1 MSGKNI
7 IFVQRRPTRAGA
19 QTSLYRLVSTI
30 QERAIVLTS
39 SLGWLTSMLPH
50 THVAPSP
57 SARSLAGRL
66 GGLKHAARNI
76 AKKIQAS
83 IVVANDYHECPM
95 ALALAKEM
103 NVPCLAILRASG
115 MTRRDFE
122 KYHCAK
128 CDHLFIVGEELNTKA
143 LQWTSTPI
151 SLFQEGFLEGD
162 FFPPR
167 EPAETFPEKILVA
180 GTSNPLKGFHD
191 LLAALEILEAQNP
204 DFPIKEVVLT
214 STPLNASI
222 PKLRA
227 KLNFVGRI
235 ENFISF
241 AQNFQFA
248 IHPSQA
254 ETFGLAPLEL
264 IISGIP
270 TLCTRT
276 GALNEDLLPSSWL
289 SPPASPKDLA
299 TVLENWIKHWSV
311 HCQELP
317 GVIQKIKTQYHI
329 EETSKELFTTIRRL
343 TSKD

>member
-1 MSGKNI
+1 MTRENI
-7 IFVQRRPTRAGA
+7 LWIQRRPSRAGA
-19 QTSLYRLVSTI
+19 QTSLSRLASVSPVETTI
-30 QERAIVLTS
+30 LTAS
-39 SLGWLTSMLPH
+39 DGWLASAVPH
-50 THVAPSP
+50 SHIETWPSP
-57 SARSLAGRL
+57 RSLVGRL
-66 GGLKHAARNI
+66 GGLKHAACTI

-103 NVPCLAILRASG
+103 NVPCLATLRASG

-254 ETFGLAPLEL
+254 ESFGLAPLEL

-329 EETSKELFTTIRRL
+329 EETSKGLFTTIRRL